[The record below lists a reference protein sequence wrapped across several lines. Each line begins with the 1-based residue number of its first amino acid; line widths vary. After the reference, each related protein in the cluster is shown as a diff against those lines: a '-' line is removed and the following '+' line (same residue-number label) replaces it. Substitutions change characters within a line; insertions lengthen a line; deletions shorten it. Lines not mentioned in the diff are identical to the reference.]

1 VLPLRPRA
9 SNPNLPEAKTSD
21 PERATYENDRDLH
34 GRGAAERDDP
44 LDRLLGCRDPWRR
57 ARADRL
63 LHPTYWAP
71 TTLLD
76 WTSVI
81 TYTCFLIA
89 AAVSLVLLAVEQR
102 PLSRWPITAAAAG
115 AAAAGAANALEDGL
129 GVSQF
134 GYPFAAGVAV
144 MASGLLLGG
153 AALTLSRSGP
163 RHLGLLLLANVAA
176 LALAFDDLGLI
187 LFGSTW
193 LLTAGLPVL
202 NSRTFERQ
210 RFNRDSLP

>member
-1 VLPLRPRA
+1 VIPNELRTNATAISAAGQQRSVTIRVIAFSVAGTLGVL
-9 SNPNLPEAKTSD
+9 
-21 PERATYENDRDLH
+21 
-34 GRGAAERDDP
+34 RG
-44 LDRLLGCRDPWRR
+44 LIGY
-57 ARADRL
+57 

-89 AAVSLVLLAVEQR
+89 AAVSLVILAAEQR
-102 PLSRWPITAAAAG
+102 ALSRWPITAAAAG
-115 AAAAGAANALEDGL
+115 AAAAGAANALEDGF
-129 GVSQF
+129 GVSRF
-134 GYPFAAGVAV
+134 GYPFAAGIAV

-163 RHLGLLLLANVAA
+163 GSSPGKGHDPGLVPGVSAGKGLRPPRHLGPLLIANVAA

-193 LLTAGLPVL
+193 LLTAAAG
-202 NSRTFERQ
+202 SRRAIPCAC
-210 RFNRDSLP
+210 R

>member
-1 VLPLRPRA
+1 MT
-9 SNPNLPEAKTSD
+9 PNDSRTTTTAVST
-21 PERATYENDRDLH
+21 
-34 GRGAAERDDP
+34 
-44 LDRLLGCRDPWRR
+44 
-57 ARADRL
+57 ARAQRNVTIRL
-63 LHPTYWAP
+63 IAFSVAGTVGVVRGLIGYSNPTYWAP
-71 TTLLD
+71 TTLVD
-76 WTSVI
+76 WAAVI
-81 TYTCFLIA
+81 TFTCFLIA

-115 AAAAGAANALEDGL
+115 AAAAGAANALEDGF

-163 RHLGLLLLANVAA
+163 RQLGLLLIANVAA

-193 LLTAGLPVL
+193 LLIAGLLVLGPVVTQQA
-202 NSRTFERQ
+202 RRCAERV
-210 RFNRDSLP
+210 RL